1 MVHLQYSYRYG
12 IPTYIYIYRP
22 ITVPLE
28 KIRVPP
34 PNHPL
39 ETQHQAPLGPLP
51 KLWRPD
57 EVLFFLFKG
66 GVGFELFHATQ
77 YWFVH
82 LQSFYNMI

>member
-1 MVHLQYSYRYG
+1 MVHLQYSYQYG
-12 IPTYIYIYRP
+12 IPIYIYTYVYIYIY
-22 ITVPLE
+22 ITASLE
-28 KIRVPP
+28 KMRVPP

-66 GVGFELFHATQ
+66 GVGFELFHDTQ
-77 YWFVH
+77 Y
-82 LQSFYNMI
+82 